1 MKISFYLCMI
11 KRIVVG
17 FILILFLWHPVFA
30 ASVQISSGEQ
40 EGDITTVEESPD
52 VNLDD
57 FGHLLFKTVLSLI
70 LVVVLVYV
78 GTFVFKR
85 FVHRPRRE
93 GGAFVRIIGSTMLGP
108 KKSIYLVE
116 VEDRVLVLGVTD
128 ASISFLTELENQPAD
143 GTQDLTRPK
152 ESGISK
158 RGFRQVLDSL
168 LKKRGDDG

>member
-1 MKISFYLCMI
+1 MKISFYMCMI
-11 KRIVVG
+11 KRMVVG
-17 FILILFLWHPVFA
+17 FILMLFLWLPVFA
-30 ASVQISSGEQ
+30 ASDQISTGEQ

-52 VNLDD
+52 LNRND
-57 FGHLLFKTVLSLI
+57 FGQLLFKTVLSLV

-85 FVHRPRRE
+85 FVHRQRRG
-93 GGAFVRIIGSTMLGP
+93 GGAFVRIVGSTMLGP

-143 GTQDLTRPK
+143 GTQDLTRSE

-158 RGFRQVLDSL
+158 WGFRQVLDSL